1 VRGSATT
8 GARGASGVVSS
19 GANSASVGGIVASAS
34 PTGVTISAGTSSATV
49 APALSELAPLL
60 TAPEAPRAPALAVPL
75 PDAPQAAAGAAGAAA
90 TRTAQALT
98 VGSAALGGPPM
109 FADPVP
115 AALAAAAGS
124 GPLADSPLRAGFLG
138 LDPSRATAAPGA
150 DADGRRSSDPMT
162 AAFAAEATAEIQAP
176 QLVSPSGPAPAQSLL
191 AVLASYILPGSGPV
205 PAGTIFL
212 LVMVGVLLVAAYAPR
227 LAGSERIW
235 LSGLLGPRS
244 GHGLAVRR
252 PG

>member
-1 VRGSATT
+1 
-8 GARGASGVVSS
+8 
-19 GANSASVGGIVASAS
+19 
-34 PTGVTISAGTSSATV
+34 
-49 APALSELAPLL
+49 
-60 TAPEAPRAPALAVPL
+60 
-75 PDAPQAAAGAAGAAA
+75 
-90 TRTAQALT
+90 
-98 VGSAALGGPPM
+98 M
-109 FADPVP
+109 
-115 AALAAAAGS
+115 
-124 GPLADSPLRAGFLG
+124 
-138 LDPSRATAAPGA
+138 
-150 DADGRRSSDPMT
+150 
-162 AAFAAEATAEIQAP
+162 
-176 QLVSPSGPAPAQSLL
+176 VSPSGPAPAQSLL